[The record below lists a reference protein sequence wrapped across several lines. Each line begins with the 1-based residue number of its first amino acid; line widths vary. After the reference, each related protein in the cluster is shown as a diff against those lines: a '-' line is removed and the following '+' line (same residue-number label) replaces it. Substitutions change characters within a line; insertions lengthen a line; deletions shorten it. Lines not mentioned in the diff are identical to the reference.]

1 MRAADKGM
9 GLYLGA
15 LFVADMVFSIGSVRE
30 TARRLSFSASTVSG
44 ALRRLETE
52 LAMKL
57 VERASGELAT
67 LLASSKVQ
75 KGLQPILGGMRQL
88 STLMKE
94 PPSREDYDQWA
105 ARLPLKIATIERF
118 LEVADQGSINRAAR
132 RLRLG
137 QPQLSLQIANLEELF
152 GCRLF
157 ARQAQGSVL
166 TEAGQEVH
174 AILSAIAQA
183 WDEMKAAADERFQRT
198 ARAVRIG
205 SIIPTGSESWVARSL
220 ASLVSRWNIG
230 GNRNMLSLLLMTADD
245 LREALR
251 SGRIDV
257 AIVDSVFGL
266 DAFEHMELLATDM
279 VAIAPPDST
288 EQTFA
293 ALVENHPLC
302 VPSPRTGIGNAATA
316 FGYDSRDRRRFRGRD
331 ITSADSLPVIVDLV
345 ANHGYVSFLGRVSAL
360 PIADKVRIVDPDE
373 VLPLSYH
380 LAHNGRK
387 ASVEACRLILEA
399 VRELVG
405 NVGTTPRRSSS
416 RR

>member
-1 MRAADKGM
+1 
-9 GLYLGA
+9 LYLGA
-15 LFVADMVFSIGSVRE
+15 LFIADTVFSIGSVRE
-30 TARRLSFSASTVSG
+30 TARRLSFSASTVSS

-75 KGLQPILGGMRQL
+75 KSLQPILSAMRQL
-88 STLMKE
+88 SALTKE
-94 PPSREDYDQWA
+94 PPAPEDYAQWA
-105 ARLPLKIATIERF
+105 ARLPLKIATIER
-118 LEVADQGSINRAAR
+118 ADQGSINRAAR

-152 GCRLF
+152 GCRLLE
-157 ARQAQGSVL
+157 RQAQGSVL
-166 TEAGQEVH
+166 TDAGREVY
-174 AILSAIAQA
+174 AILASIAQA
-183 WDEMKAAADERFQRT
+183 WDEMKAAADERFQRA

-220 ASLVSRWNIG
+220 ASLVARWNSS
-230 GNRNMLSLLLMTADD
+230 GNRNTLSLMLMTADD

-266 DAFEHMELLATDM
+266 DAFVHTELVATDM

-288 EQTFA
+288 EQTVT

-302 VPSPRTGIGNAATA
+302 VPSPRTGIGNAAMA
-316 FGYDSRDRRRFRGRD
+316 FGYDSGDRRRFRGRD

-345 ANHGYVSFLGRVSAL
+345 ANHGYVSFLGRVSAA
-360 PIADKVRIVDPDE
+360 PIADKVRIVNPDQ

-380 LAHNGRK
+380 LAHNGRR
-387 ASVEACRLILEA
+387 ASVDAGRLIQEA
-399 VRELVG
+399 VRELVDRTG
-405 NVGTTPRRSSS
+405 AA
-416 RR
+416 

>member
-1 MRAADKGM
+1 M
-9 GLYLGA
+9 YLGA
-15 LFVADMVFSIGSVRE
+15 LFIADTVFSIGSVRE
-30 TARRLSFSASTVSG
+30 TARRLSFSASTVSS

-52 LAMKL
+52 LAIKL

-75 KGLQPILGGMRQL
+75 KGLQPILSAMRQL
-88 STLMKE
+88 SVLTKE
-94 PPSREDYDQWA
+94 PPAPQDYPQWA
-105 ARLPLKIATIERF
+105 ARLPLRIATIERF

-157 ARQAQGSVL
+157 ERQAQGSVL
-166 TEAGQEVH
+166 TDVGREVY
-174 AILSAIAQA
+174 AILAGIAEA
-183 WDEMKAAADERFQRT
+183 WDEMKAAADERFQRA

-220 ASLVSRWNIG
+220 ASLVARWNIS
-230 GNRNMLSLLLMTADD
+230 GNRNTLSLMLMTADD

-266 DAFEHMELLATDM
+266 DAFEHMELVATDM
-279 VAIAPPDST
+279 VAIAPPGST
-288 EQTFA
+288 EQTVT

-302 VPSPRTGIGNAATA
+302 VPSSRTGIGNAATA
-316 FGYDSRDRRRFRGRD
+316 FGYDSGDRRRFRGRD

-345 ANHGYVSFLGRVSAL
+345 ANHGYVSFLGRVSAA
-360 PIADKVRIVDPDE
+360 PIADKVRIVNPDQI
-373 VLPLSYH
+373 LPLSYH
-380 LAHNGRK
+380 LAHNGRR
-387 ASVEACRLILEA
+387 ASVDACRLIQEA

-405 NVGTTPRRSSS
+405 ATEAARSRPAS
-416 RR
+416 

>member
-1 MRAADKGM
+1 MPRIRGWV
-9 GLYLGA
+9 LYLGA
-15 LFVADMVFSIGSVRE
+15 LFVADMVFSVGSVRE

-75 KGLQPILGGMRQL
+75 KGLQPILSGMRQL

-94 PPSREDYDQWA
+94 PPAPKDYDQWA

-230 GNRNMLSLLLMTADD
+230 GNSNMLSLLLMTADD

-266 DAFEHMELLATDM
+266 DAFEHVELVATDM

-293 ALVENHPLC
+293 ALMENHPLC

-345 ANHGYVSFLGRVSAL
+345 ANHGYVPFLGRVSAL
-360 PIADKVRIVDPDE
+360 PIADKVSIVDPDE
-373 VLPLSYH
+373 ILPLSYH

-387 ASVEACRLILEA
+387 ASVEACRLIQQA

-405 NVGTTPRRSSS
+405 EMGTTRRRLSS
-416 RR
+416 RG

>member
-1 MRAADKGM
+1 MLRIRGWV
-9 GLYLGA
+9 LYLGA
-15 LFVADMVFSIGSVRE
+15 LFVADMVFSVGSVRE

-75 KGLQPILGGMRQL
+75 KGLQPILSGMRQL

-94 PPSREDYDQWA
+94 PPAPKDYDQWA

-166 TEAGQEVH
+166 TAAGQEVH

-230 GNRNMLSLLLMTADD
+230 GNSNMLSLLLMTADD

-266 DAFEHMELLATDM
+266 DAFEHVELVATDM
-279 VAIAPPDST
+279 VAIAPPGST

-293 ALVENHPLC
+293 ALMENHPLC

-373 VLPLSYH
+373 ILPLSYH

-387 ASVEACRLILEA
+387 ASVEACRLIQQA

-405 NVGTTPRRSSS
+405 EMGTTRRRLSS
-416 RR
+416 RG

>member
-1 MRAADKGM
+1 MPRIRGWV
-9 GLYLGA
+9 LYLGA
-15 LFVADMVFSIGSVRE
+15 LFVADMVFSVGSVRE

-75 KGLQPILGGMRQL
+75 KGLQPILSGMRQL

-94 PPSREDYDQWA
+94 PPAPKDYDQWA

-230 GNRNMLSLLLMTADD
+230 GNSNMLSLLLMTADD

-266 DAFEHMELLATDM
+266 DAFEHVELVATDM
-279 VAIAPPDST
+279 VAIAPPGST

-293 ALVENHPLC
+293 ALMENHPLC

-360 PIADKVRIVDPDE
+360 PIADKIRIVDPDE
-373 VLPLSYH
+373 ILPLSYH

-387 ASVEACRLILEA
+387 ASVEACRLIQQA

-405 NVGTTPRRSSS
+405 EMGTTRRRLSS
-416 RR
+416 RG

>member
-1 MRAADKGM
+1 MA

-15 LFVADMVFSIGSVRE
+15 LFIADTVFSIGSVRE
-30 TARRLSFSASTVSG
+30 TARRLSFSASTVSS

-75 KGLQPILGGMRQL
+75 RGLQPILSAMRQL
-88 STLMKE
+88 SALTKE
-94 PPSREDYDQWA
+94 PPALQDYPEWA

-137 QPQLSLQIANLEELF
+137 QPQLSLQIANLEELL

-157 ARQAQGSVL
+157 ERQAQGSVL
-166 TEAGQEVH
+166 TDAGRKVY
-174 AILSAIAQA
+174 AIFAGIAEA
-183 WDEMKAAADERFQRT
+183 WDEMKATADERFQRA

-220 ASLVSRWNIG
+220 ASLVARWNIS
-230 GNRNMLSLLLMTADD
+230 GNRNTLSLMLMTADD

-266 DAFEHMELLATDM
+266 DAFEHMELVATDM
-279 VAIAPPDST
+279 VAIAPPGST
-288 EQTFA
+288 EQTVT

-316 FGYDSRDRRRFRGRD
+316 FGYDSGDRRRFRGRD

-345 ANHGYVSFLGRVSAL
+345 ANHGYVSFLGRVSAV
-360 PIADKVRIVDPDE
+360 PIADKVRIVNPDQT
-373 VLPLSYH
+373 LPLSYH
-380 LAHNGRK
+380 LAHNGRR
-387 ASVEACRLILEA
+387 ASVDACRLIQEA

-405 NVGTTPRRSSS
+405 GTEVVRGCPAS
-416 RR
+416 

>member
-1 MRAADKGM
+1 M
-9 GLYLGA
+9 YLGA
-15 LFVADMVFSIGSVRE
+15 LFVADMVFSVGSVRE

-67 LLASSKVQ
+67 LLASAKVK
-75 KGLQPILGGMRQL
+75 KGLQPILAGMRAL
-88 STLMKE
+88 SALTRE
-94 PPSREDYDQWA
+94 PPAPEAYAQWA

-157 ARQAQGSVL
+157 ERQAQGSML
-166 TEAGQEVH
+166 TEAGREIH
-174 AILSAIAQA
+174 AILAGIAHA
-183 WDEMKAAADERFQRT
+183 WDEMKATSDERFQRV

-220 ASLVSRWNIG
+220 ASLVARWNVS
-230 GNRNMLSLLLMTADD
+230 GNRNMLSLMLMTADD

-288 EQTFA
+288 EATVA
-293 ALVENHPLC
+293 ALVDNHPLC

-316 FGYDSRDRRRFRGRD
+316 FGYDSGDRRRFRGRD

-345 ANHGYVSFLGRVSAL
+345 ANHGYVSFLGRVSAM
-360 PIADKVRIVDPDE
+360 PIADKVRIVDPE
-373 VLPLSYH
+373 KPLPLSYY

-387 ASVEACRLILEA
+387 ASVDACRLIQQA
-399 VRELVG
+399 AHELAAG
-405 NVGTTPRRSSS
+405 
-416 RR
+416 

>member
-1 MRAADKGM
+1 M
-9 GLYLGA
+9 YLGA

-67 LLASSKVQ
+67 LLASAKVK
-75 KGLQPILGGMRQL
+75 KGLQPILAGMREL
-88 STLMKE
+88 AALTRE
-94 PPSREDYDQWA
+94 PPAPDDYAQWA

-157 ARQAQGSVL
+157 ERQAQGSML
-166 TEAGQEVH
+166 TEAGREIH
-174 AILSAIAQA
+174 AILAGIAHA
-183 WDEMKAAADERFQRT
+183 WDEMKATSDERFQRV

-220 ASLVSRWNIG
+220 ASLVARWNAS
-230 GNRNMLSLLLMTADD
+230 GNRNMLSLMLMTADD

-288 EQTFA
+288 EATVA
-293 ALVENHPLC
+293 ALVDNHPLC
-302 VPSPRTGIGNAATA
+302 VPSPRTGIGNAAMA
-316 FGYDSRDRRRFRGRD
+316 FGYDSGDRRRFRGRD

-345 ANHGYVSFLGRVSAL
+345 ANHGYVSFLGRVSAM
-360 PIADKVRIVDPDE
+360 PIADKVRIVDPDKP
-373 VLPLSYH
+373 LPLSYY

-387 ASVEACRLILEA
+387 ASVDACRLIQQA
-399 VRELVG
+399 AQELAAG
-405 NVGTTPRRSSS
+405 
-416 RR
+416 

>member
-1 MRAADKGM
+1 MLRIRGWV
-9 GLYLGA
+9 LYLGA
-15 LFVADMVFSIGSVRE
+15 LFVADMVFSVGSVRE

-75 KGLQPILGGMRQL
+75 KGLQPILSGMRQL

-94 PPSREDYDQWA
+94 PPAPKDYDQWA

-166 TEAGQEVH
+166 TAAGQVVH

-230 GNRNMLSLLLMTADD
+230 GNSNMLSLLLMTADD

-266 DAFEHMELLATDM
+266 DAFEHVELVATDM

-293 ALVENHPLC
+293 ALMENHPLC

-373 VLPLSYH
+373 ILPLSYH

-387 ASVEACRLILEA
+387 ASVEACRLIQQA

-405 NVGTTPRRSSS
+405 EMGTTPRRLSS
-416 RR
+416 RG

>member
-1 MRAADKGM
+1 
-9 GLYLGA
+9 
-15 LFVADMVFSIGSVRE
+15 
-30 TARRLSFSASTVSG
+30 
-44 ALRRLETE
+44 
-52 LAMKL
+52 
-57 VERASGELAT
+57 
-67 LLASSKVQ
+67 
-75 KGLQPILGGMRQL
+75 MRQL
-88 STLMKE
+88 SALTKE
-94 PPSREDYDQWA
+94 PPAPEDYAQWA

-152 GCRLF
+152 GCRLLE
-157 ARQAQGSVL
+157 RQAQGSVL
-166 TEAGQEVH
+166 TDAGREVY
-174 AILSAIAQA
+174 AILASIAQA
-183 WDEMKAAADERFQRT
+183 WDEMKAAADERFQRA

-220 ASLVSRWNIG
+220 ASLVARWNSS
-230 GNRNMLSLLLMTADD
+230 GNRKTLSLMLMTADD

-266 DAFEHMELLATDM
+266 DAFVHTELVATDM

-288 EQTFA
+288 EQTVT

-302 VPSPRTGIGNAATA
+302 VPSPRTGIGNAAMA
-316 FGYDSRDRRRFRGRD
+316 FGYDSGDRRRFRGRD

-345 ANHGYVSFLGRVSAL
+345 ANHGYVSFLGRVSAA
-360 PIADKVRIVDPDE
+360 PIADKVRIVNPDQ

-380 LAHNGRK
+380 LAHNGRR
-387 ASVEACRLILEA
+387 ASVDAGRLIQEA
-399 VRELVG
+399 VRELVDRTG
-405 NVGTTPRRSSS
+405 AA
-416 RR
+416 

>member
-1 MRAADKGM
+1 M
-9 GLYLGA
+9 YLGA
-15 LFVADMVFSIGSVRE
+15 LFIADTVFSIGSVRE
-30 TARRLSFSASTVSG
+30 TARRLSLSASTVSG
-44 ALRRLETE
+44 ALRRLETD

-67 LLASSKVQ
+67 LLASAKVK
-75 KGLQPILGGMRQL
+75 KGLQPILAGMRAL
-88 STLMKE
+88 SALTKE
-94 PPSREDYDQWA
+94 PPTPEGYAQWA

-137 QPQLSLQIANLEELF
+137 QPQLSLQIANLEDLF

-157 ARQAQGSVL
+157 ERQAQGSML
-166 TEAGQEVH
+166 TEAGREVH
-174 AILSAIAQA
+174 AILAGIAEA
-183 WDEMKAAADERFQRT
+183 WDEMKATSDERFQRV

-220 ASLVSRWNIG
+220 ASLVARWNSS
-230 GNRNMLSLLLMTADD
+230 GNRNMLSLMLMTADD

-266 DAFEHMELLATDM
+266 DAFDHMELLATDM
-279 VAIAPPDST
+279 VAIAPPGST
-288 EQTFA
+288 ERTVA
-293 ALVENHPLC
+293 ALVDNHPLC
-302 VPSPRTGIGNAATA
+302 VPSPRTGIGNAAMA
-316 FGYDSRDRRRFRGRD
+316 FGYDSGDRRRFRGRD

-345 ANHGYVSFLGRVSAL
+345 ANHGYVSFLGRVSAM

-373 VLPLSYH
+373 VLPLSYY

-387 ASVEACRLILEA
+387 ASVDACRLIRQA
-399 VRELVG
+399 VRELVAE
-405 NVGTTPRRSSS
+405 
-416 RR
+416 

>member
-1 MRAADKGM
+1 M
-9 GLYLGA
+9 YLGA
-15 LFVADMVFSIGSVRE
+15 LFIADTVFSIGSVRE
-30 TARRLSFSASTVSG
+30 TARRLSLSASTVSG

-67 LLASSKVQ
+67 LLASAKVK
-75 KGLQPILGGMRQL
+75 KGLQPILADMRAL
-88 STLMKE
+88 SVLTNE
-94 PPSREDYDQWA
+94 PPAPEDYAQWA

-157 ARQAQGSVL
+157 ERQAQGSML
-166 TEAGQEVH
+166 TEAGREVH
-174 AILSAIAQA
+174 AILAGIAQA
-183 WDEMKAAADERFQRT
+183 WDEMKATSDERFQRV

-220 ASLVSRWNIG
+220 ASLVARWNSS

-266 DAFEHMELLATDM
+266 DAFDHMELVATDM
-279 VAIAPPDST
+279 VAIAPPDSQ
-288 EQTFA
+288 EQTVA
-293 ALVENHPLC
+293 ALVESHPLC
-302 VPSPRTGIGNAATA
+302 VPSSRTGIGNAAMA
-316 FGYDSRDRRRFRGRD
+316 FGYDSGDRRRFRGRD

-387 ASVEACRLILEA
+387 ASVDACRLIRQA

-405 NVGTTPRRSSS
+405 EAEAGKGISI
-416 RR
+416 

>member
-1 MRAADKGM
+1 M
-9 GLYLGA
+9 YLGA
-15 LFVADMVFSIGSVRE
+15 LFIADTVFSIGSVRE
-30 TARRLSFSASTVSG
+30 TARRLSFSASTVSS

-67 LLASSKVQ
+67 LLASSMVQ
-75 KGLQPILGGMRQL
+75 KGLQPILSAMRQL
-88 STLMKE
+88 SALTKE
-94 PPSREDYDQWA
+94 PPAVQDYPEWA

-157 ARQAQGSVL
+157 ERQAQGSVL
-166 TEAGQEVH
+166 TDIGREVYAIFAG
-174 AILSAIAQA
+174 IAEA
-183 WDEMKAAADERFQRT
+183 WDEMKATADERFQRA

-220 ASLVSRWNIG
+220 ASLVARWNIS
-230 GNRNMLSLLLMTADD
+230 GNRNTLSLMLMTADD

-266 DAFEHMELLATDM
+266 DAFEHMELVATDM
-279 VAIAPPDST
+279 VAIAPPGST
-288 EQTFA
+288 EQTVT

-316 FGYDSRDRRRFRGRD
+316 FGYDSGDRRRFRGRD

-345 ANHGYVSFLGRVSAL
+345 ANHGYVSFLGRVSAA
-360 PIADKVRIVDPDE
+360 PIADKVRIVDPDQT
-373 VLPLSYH
+373 LPLSYH
-380 LAHNGRK
+380 LAHNGRR
-387 ASVEACRLILEA
+387 ASVDACRLIQEA

-405 NVGTTPRRSSS
+405 GTETAPAYGNRPHFSQSS
-416 RR
+416 

>member
-1 MRAADKGM
+1 
-9 GLYLGA
+9 LYLGA
-15 LFVADMVFSIGSVRE
+15 LFIADTVFSIGSVRE
-30 TARRLSFSASTVSG
+30 TARRLSFSASTVSS

-75 KGLQPILGGMRQL
+75 KSLQPILSAMRQL
-88 STLMKE
+88 SALTKE
-94 PPSREDYDQWA
+94 PPAPEDYAQWA

-152 GCRLF
+152 GCRLLE
-157 ARQAQGSVL
+157 RQAQGSVL
-166 TEAGQEVH
+166 TDAGREVY
-174 AILSAIAQA
+174 AILASIAQA
-183 WDEMKAAADERFQRT
+183 WDEMKAAADERFQRA

-220 ASLVSRWNIG
+220 ASLVARWNSS
-230 GNRNMLSLLLMTADD
+230 GNRNTLSLMLMTADD

-266 DAFEHMELLATDM
+266 DAFVHTELVATDM

-288 EQTFA
+288 EQTVT

-302 VPSPRTGIGNAATA
+302 VPSPRTGIGNAAMA
-316 FGYDSRDRRRFRGRD
+316 FGYDSGDRRRFRGRD

-345 ANHGYVSFLGRVSAL
+345 ANHGYVSFLGRVSAA
-360 PIADKVRIVDPDE
+360 PIADKVRIVNPDQ

-380 LAHNGRK
+380 LAHNGRR
-387 ASVEACRLILEA
+387 ASVDAGRLIQEA
-399 VRELVG
+399 VRELVDRTG
-405 NVGTTPRRSSS
+405 AA
-416 RR
+416 

>member
-1 MRAADKGM
+1 M
-9 GLYLGA
+9 YLGA
-15 LFVADMVFSIGSVRE
+15 LFIADTVFSIGSVRE
-30 TARRLSFSASTVSG
+30 TARRLSLSASTVSG
-44 ALRRLETE
+44 ALRRLETD

-67 LLASSKVQ
+67 LLASAKVK
-75 KGLQPILGGMRQL
+75 KGLQPILAGMQAL
-88 STLMKE
+88 SALTKE
-94 PPSREDYDQWA
+94 PPAPEDYAQWA
-105 ARLPLKIATIERF
+105 ARLPLKVATIERF

-137 QPQLSLQIANLEELF
+137 QPQLSLQIANLEDLF

-157 ARQAQGSVL
+157 ERQAQGSML
-166 TEAGQEVH
+166 TEAGREVH
-174 AILSAIAQA
+174 AILAGIAEA
-183 WDEMKAAADERFQRT
+183 WDEMKATSDERFQRV

-220 ASLVSRWNIG
+220 ASLVARWNIS
-230 GNRNMLSLLLMTADD
+230 GNRNMLSLMLMTADD

-266 DAFEHMELLATDM
+266 DAFDHMELLATDM
-279 VAIAPPDST
+279 VAIAPPGST
-288 EQTFA
+288 EQTVA
-293 ALVENHPLC
+293 ALVDNHPLC
-302 VPSPRTGIGNAATA
+302 VPSPRTGIGNAAMA
-316 FGYDSRDRRRFRGRD
+316 FGYDSGDRRRFRGRD

-345 ANHGYVSFLGRVSAL
+345 ANHGYVSFLGRVSAT
-360 PIADKVRIVDPDE
+360 PIAAKVRIVDPDE
-373 VLPLSYH
+373 VLPLAYY

-387 ASVEACRLILEA
+387 ASVDACRLIRQA

-405 NVGTTPRRSSS
+405 EAEIGGRISI
-416 RR
+416 

>member
-1 MRAADKGM
+1 M
-9 GLYLGA
+9 YLGA

>member
-1 MRAADKGM
+1 MLRIRGWV
-9 GLYLGA
+9 LYLGA
-15 LFVADMVFSIGSVRE
+15 LFVADMVFSVGSVRE

-75 KGLQPILGGMRQL
+75 KGLQPILSGMRQL

-94 PPSREDYDQWA
+94 PPAPKDYDQWA

-230 GNRNMLSLLLMTADD
+230 GNSNMLSLLLMTADD

-266 DAFEHMELLATDM
+266 DAFEHVELVATDM
-279 VAIAPPDST
+279 VAIAPPGST

-293 ALVENHPLC
+293 ALMENHPLC

-373 VLPLSYH
+373 ILPLSYH

-387 ASVEACRLILEA
+387 ASVEACRLIQQA

-405 NVGTTPRRSSS
+405 EMGTTRRRLSS
-416 RR
+416 RG

>member
-1 MRAADKGM
+1 MLRIRGWD
-9 GLYLGA
+9 LYLGA

-75 KGLQPILGGMRQL
+75 KGLQPILAGMRQL
-88 STLMKE
+88 SALVKE
-94 PPSREDYDQWA
+94 PPAPGDYDQWA
-105 ARLPLKIATIERF
+105 ARLPLKIATVERF

-166 TEAGQEVH
+166 TEVGQEVH
-174 AILSAIAQA
+174 GILSAIAQA

-230 GNRNMLSLLLMTADD
+230 GNRNMLSLSLMTADD

-266 DAFEHMELLATDM
+266 DAFEHMELVATDM
-279 VAIAPPDST
+279 VAIAPPGST

-293 ALVENHPLC
+293 ALVEHHPLC

-373 VLPLSYH
+373 ILPLSYH

-387 ASVEACRLILEA
+387 ASVEACRLIQQA
-399 VRELVG
+399 VGELVG
-405 NVGTTPRRSSS
+405 EMGTARKRLSS
-416 RR
+416 RG

>member
-1 MRAADKGM
+1 MA

-15 LFVADMVFSIGSVRE
+15 LFIADTVFSIGSVRE
-30 TARRLSFSASTVSG
+30 TARRLSFSASTVSS

-67 LLASSKVQ
+67 LLASSMVQ
-75 KGLQPILGGMRQL
+75 KGLQPILSAMRQL
-88 STLMKE
+88 SALTKE
-94 PPSREDYDQWA
+94 PPAVQDYPEWA

-157 ARQAQGSVL
+157 ERQAQGSVL
-166 TEAGQEVH
+166 TDIGREVYAIFAG
-174 AILSAIAQA
+174 IAEA
-183 WDEMKAAADERFQRT
+183 WDEMKATADERFQRA

-220 ASLVSRWNIG
+220 ASLVARWNIS
-230 GNRNMLSLLLMTADD
+230 GNRNTLSLMLMTADD

-266 DAFEHMELLATDM
+266 DAFEHMELVATDM
-279 VAIAPPDST
+279 VAIAPPGST
-288 EQTFA
+288 EQTVT

-316 FGYDSRDRRRFRGRD
+316 FGYDSGDRRRFRGRD

-345 ANHGYVSFLGRVSAL
+345 ANHGYVSFLGRVSAA
-360 PIADKVRIVDPDE
+360 PIADKVRIVDPDQT
-373 VLPLSYH
+373 LPLSYH
-380 LAHNGRK
+380 LAHNGRR
-387 ASVEACRLILEA
+387 ASVDACRLIQEA

-405 NVGTTPRRSSS
+405 GTETAPAYGNRPHFSQSS
-416 RR
+416 

>member
-1 MRAADKGM
+1 M
-9 GLYLGA
+9 YLGA
-15 LFVADMVFSIGSVRE
+15 LVIADMVFSVGSVRE

-52 LAMKL
+52 LALKL
-57 VERASGELAT
+57 VERATGELAT

-75 KGLQPILGGMRQL
+75 KGLQPILGCIRQL
-88 STLMKE
+88 SALVKE
-94 PPSREDYDQWA
+94 PPAPQDYDQWA
-105 ARLPLKIATIERF
+105 ARLPLKLATIERF

-166 TEAGQEVH
+166 TEAGQEVR
-174 AILSAIAQA
+174 AILAAIAQA

-230 GNRNMLSLLLMTADD
+230 GNRNMLSLMLMTADD

-266 DAFEHMELLATDM
+266 DAFEHMELVATDM

-288 EQTFA
+288 EKTFA
-293 ALVENHPLC
+293 SLVENHPLC

-373 VLPLSYH
+373 TLPLSYH

-387 ASVEACRLILEA
+387 ASVEACRLILQA

-405 NVGTTPRRSSS
+405 ETETAPKRLSS
-416 RR
+416 

>member
-1 MRAADKGM
+1 M
-9 GLYLGA
+9 YLGA
-15 LFVADMVFSIGSVRE
+15 LFIADMVFSVGSVRE
-30 TARRLSFSASTVSG
+30 TARRLSFSASTVSS

-75 KGLQPILGGMRQL
+75 KGLQPILASMRQL
-88 STLMKE
+88 STLVKE
-94 PPSREDYDQWA
+94 PPAPGYYDQWA

-166 TEAGQEVH
+166 TEAGQQVH

-183 WDEMKAAADERFQRT
+183 WDEMKSTADERFQRT

-230 GNRNMLSLLLMTADD
+230 GNRNMLSLMLMTADD

-266 DAFEHMELLATDM
+266 DAFEHVELIATDM

-345 ANHGYVSFLGRVSAL
+345 ANHGYVSFLGRVSAI
-360 PIADKVRIVDPDE
+360 PIADKIRIVDPDE
-373 VLPLSYH
+373 ILPLSYH

-387 ASVEACRLILEA
+387 ASVEACRLIQQA
-399 VRELVG
+399 VGELVG
-405 NVGTTPRRSSS
+405 EMGTARKRLSS
-416 RR
+416 RG

>member
-1 MRAADKGM
+1 
-9 GLYLGA
+9 LYLGA
-15 LFVADMVFSIGSVRE
+15 LFIADTVFSIGSVRE
-30 TARRLSFSASTVSG
+30 TARRLSLSASTVSG
-44 ALRRLETE
+44 ALRRLETD

-67 LLASSKVQ
+67 LLASAKVK
-75 KGLQPILGGMRQL
+75 KGLQPILAGMQAL
-88 STLMKE
+88 SALTKE
-94 PPSREDYDQWA
+94 PPAPEDYAQWA
-105 ARLPLKIATIERF
+105 ARLPLKVATIERF

-137 QPQLSLQIANLEELF
+137 QPQLSLQIANLEDLF

-157 ARQAQGSVL
+157 ERQAQGSML
-166 TEAGQEVH
+166 TEAGREVH
-174 AILSAIAQA
+174 AILAGIAEA
-183 WDEMKAAADERFQRT
+183 WDEMKATSDERFQRV

-220 ASLVSRWNIG
+220 ASLVARWNIS
-230 GNRNMLSLLLMTADD
+230 GNRNMLSLMLMTADD

-266 DAFEHMELLATDM
+266 DAFDHMELLATDM
-279 VAIAPPDST
+279 VAIAPPGST
-288 EQTFA
+288 EQTVA
-293 ALVENHPLC
+293 ALVDNHPLC
-302 VPSPRTGIGNAATA
+302 VPSPRTGIGNAAMA
-316 FGYDSRDRRRFRGRD
+316 FGYDSGDRRRFRGRD

-345 ANHGYVSFLGRVSAL
+345 ANHGYVSFLGRVSAT
-360 PIADKVRIVDPDE
+360 PIAAKVRIVDPDE
-373 VLPLSYH
+373 VLPLAYY

-387 ASVEACRLILEA
+387 ASVDACRLIRQA

-405 NVGTTPRRSSS
+405 EAEIGGRISI
-416 RR
+416 